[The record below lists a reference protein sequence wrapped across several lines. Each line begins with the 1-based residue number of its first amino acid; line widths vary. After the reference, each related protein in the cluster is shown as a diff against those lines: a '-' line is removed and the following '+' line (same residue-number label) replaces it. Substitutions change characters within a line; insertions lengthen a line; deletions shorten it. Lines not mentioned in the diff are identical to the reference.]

1 MIFSFMKSWCN
12 MSFSSTEGGE
22 KYEIGGKIRKE
33 KIFHNRREWK
43 KRNAGFGIIRFH
55 RDI

>member
-1 MIFSFMKSWCN
+1 

-33 KIFHNRREWK
+33 KIFHNRMEWK

>member
-22 KYEIGGKIRKE
+22 KYGIGGKIRKK
-33 KIFHNRREWK
+33 KIFHNRMEWK
-43 KRNAGFGIIRFH
+43 KRNAGFGIKRFH